1 MTFQAPKGVSEYVPP
16 RSALFEAARGA
27 FTESARRACYASV
40 ETAVF
45 EDTSLFVRGVGE
57 SSDVVRK
64 EMYSFES
71 RGGDK
76 ITLRPEFTAGVLR
89 AVLQYNLHKGH
100 LPVKVFTSGPA
111 FRYERP
117 QAGRYRQFYQFDLEA
132 IGTEDP
138 AVDAETIA
146 VAYDAYKSLGLT
158 RFTLLLN
165 SLGDK
170 NCRPVYRA
178 ALQDFLRK
186 LDLDEETR
194 QRIEINP
201 LRVLDD
207 KRPEVR
213 AQTADA
219 PYIVDY
225 LCADCKA
232 HHDTVRALLTSLDI
246 PFEDA
251 PRLVRGLDYYMRTTY
266 EFDHALL
273 GAQSGIGGGGRYDG
287 LSEEIGGPSLPGIG
301 FAVGLDRIV
310 LAIESERDAPD
321 THAEPGLACQVFGVP
336 LGEDAHADVLSLI
349 TTLRRAGV
357 RADMSF
363 GGRGLKGAMK
373 AADRSGARFAVL
385 IGPAE
390 RNAGL
395 VQVKDLK
402 SGDQEHVAATSAAD
416 WLQDKLALGE
426 QA

>member
-1 MTFQAPKGVSEYVPP
+1 MSFQAPKGVSEYVPP
-16 RSALFEAARGA
+16 RSAVFAEAREA
-27 FTESARRACYASV
+27 FAQSARRACYADM

-57 SSDVVRK
+57 SSDVVSK
-64 EMYSFES
+64 EMYSFQD
-71 RGGDK
+71 RGGRD
-76 ITLRPEFTAGVLR
+76 ITLRPEFTAGVVR
-89 AVLQYNLHKGH
+89 AVLEHNLHRGA

-117 QAGRYRQFYQFDLEA
+117 QHGRYRQFYQFDLEA

-146 VAYDAYKSLGLT
+146 VAYDAYTSLGLT
-158 RFTLLLN
+158 QFTLLLN
-165 SLGDK
+165 SLGDQ
-170 NCRPVYRA
+170 NCRPAYRA

-213 AQTADA
+213 EQTGKA

-225 LCADCKA
+225 LCGDCKA
-232 HHDTVRALLTSLDI
+232 HHDTVRALLARLDI
-246 PFEDA
+246 PFDDA

-287 LSEEIGGPSLPGIG
+287 LSRGHRRP
-301 FAVGLDRIV
+301 AAARH
-310 LAIESERDAPD
+310 R
-321 THAEPGLACQVFGVP
+321 
-336 LGEDAHADVLSLI
+336 
-349 TTLRRAGV
+349 LRR
-357 RADMSF
+357 R
-363 GGRGLKGAMK
+363 
-373 AADRSGARFAVL
+373 
-385 IGPAE
+385 P
-390 RNAGL
+390 
-395 VQVKDLK
+395 
-402 SGDQEHVAATSAAD
+402 
-416 WLQDKLALGE
+416 
-426 QA
+426 

>member
-1 MTFQAPKGVSEYVPP
+1 MTFQAPKGVSEYLPP
-16 RSALFEAARGA
+16 RGALFEQVRDA
-27 FTESARRACYASV
+27 FAESARRACYADV

-64 EMYSFES
+64 EMYSFTD
-71 RGGDK
+71 RGGRE

-89 AVLQYNLHKGH
+89 AVLEHNLHKGA

-138 AVDAETIA
+138 VVDAETIA
-146 VAYDAYKSLGLT
+146 VAWDAYQSLGLNQY
-158 RFTLLLN
+158 TLLLN

-170 NCRPVYRA
+170 NCRPVYRE
-178 ALQDFLRK
+178 ALQKFLRG

-213 AQTADA
+213 AQTQDA
-219 PYIVDY
+219 PVMTDY
-225 LCADCKA
+225 LCAECKA
-232 HHDTVRALLTSLDI
+232 HHDTVRALLVDLGI
-246 PFEDA
+246 PFTDA
-251 PRLVRGLDYYMRTTY
+251 PRLVRGLDYYTRTTY

-287 LSEEIGGPSLPGIG
+287 LSEEIGGPPLPGIG

-310 LAIESERDAPD
+310 LAVESERAGAVRQAPPC
-321 THAEPGLACQVFGVP
+321 ARSSAC
-336 LGEDAHADVLSLI
+336 
-349 TTLRRAGV
+349 
-357 RADMSF
+357 
-363 GGRGLKGAMK
+363 
-373 AADRSGARFAVL
+373 RSGRR
-385 IGPAE
+385 PT
-390 RNAGL
+390 R
-395 VQVKDLK
+395 
-402 SGDQEHVAATSAAD
+402 TSSP
-416 WLQDKLALGE
+416 
-426 QA
+426 

>member
-1 MTFQAPKGVSEYVPP
+1 MSFQAPKGVSEYVPP
-16 RSALFEAARGA
+16 RGALFEEVRDA
-27 FTESARRACYASV
+27 FAGSARLACYAPV

-57 SSDVVRK
+57 SSDVVSK
-64 EMYSFES
+64 EMYSFS
-71 RGGDK
+71 TRGGDQ

-89 AVLQYNLHKGH
+89 AVLQYNLHQGA
-100 LPVKVFTSGPA
+100 LPVKLFTSGPV

-117 QAGRYRQFYQFDLEA
+117 QAGRYRQFFQFDLEA

-146 VAYDAYKSLGLT
+146 VADDAYRSLGLT
-158 RFTLLLN
+158 QFRLLLN
-165 SLGDK
+165 TLGDE
-170 NCRPVYRA
+170 NCRPAYRA
-178 ALQDFLRK
+178 ALQEFLRQ

-194 QRIEINP
+194 RRIEINP

-213 AQTADA
+213 AQTANA
-219 PYIVDY
+219 PYITDY
-225 LCADCKA
+225 LCGDCKA

-287 LSEEIGGPSLPGIG
+287 LSEDIGGPPLPGIG

-310 LAIESERDAPD
+310 LAVEAERGRNAAP
-321 THAEPGLACQVFGVP
+321 AGSGCQVFGVP
-336 LGEDAHADVLSLI
+336 LGAGTQADMVTLVSE
-349 TTLRRAGV
+349 LRRSGV

-363 GGRGLKGAMK
+363 GRRGLKGAMK

-385 IGPAE
+385 IGAE
-390 RNAGL
+390 EKRAAS
-395 VQVKDLK
+395 VRIRDLQN
-402 SGDQEHVAATSAAD
+402 GEQLDVAATAAAD
-416 WLQDKLALGE
+416 WLADKLTGNGDGE
-426 QA
+426 